1 MCMGK
6 FQVVKKLISGTGL
19 KLLYLSLLYY
29 IYTGQP
35 EIAARDRRK
44 KVSLTRFALFVNKFL
59 RIQQE

>member
-35 EIAARDRRK
+35 EITARDRHK
-44 KVSLTRFALFVNKFL
+44 KVYLNQVRLICK
-59 RIQQE
+59 